1 MYNKNNICV
10 NFEKGKY
17 LETFIV
23 KITFVILLLSK
34 FVEMFRTFTTNK
46 TETKYKHNIYTN

>member
-10 NFEKGKY
+10 KFKKGKC
-17 LETFIV
+17 LATFTV
-23 KITFVILLLSK
+23 KIKIVILLLSK

-46 TETKYKHNIYTN
+46 TEKKYKHNMYTN